1 MGIKLFRK
9 KRFEQEMVIHL
20 NTLYRFAI
28 SLCGVPADAEDL
40 VQETMMKAY
49 KAYDRFKPGTNAKAW
64 LMTILRNTFLNTKR
78 GTGRPGFFT
87 QGELETFAGQSN
99 TAREAEVR
107 IDAQSAMDALNTLP
121 EDFRT
126 PIILCD
132 VEDFS
137 YQEIANVMNCPVG
150 TVMSRLYRGRRMLRK
165 TLSQA
170 GAGKEL
176 IDFNQVK
183 NKVRHEV

>member
-1 MGIKLFRK
+1 MGIELFKK

-20 NTLYRFAI
+20 DTLYRFAL

-49 KAYDRFKPGTNAKAW
+49 RSYDRFKTNTNAKAW

-78 GTGRPGFFT
+78 GTGRPGFFIW
-87 QGELETFAGQSN
+87 GELETFAGQSN
-99 TAREAEVR
+99 TARDAEAR
-107 IDAQSAMDALNTLP
+107 QDANLAMEALNNLP

-126 PIILCD
+126 PIVLCD

-137 YQEIANVMNCPVG
+137 YQEIANVMNCPIG

-165 TLSQA
+165 ALLQEHKVINFS
-170 GAGKEL
+170 K
-176 IDFNQVK
+176 VK
-183 NKVRHEV
+183 NKVHNEL